1 MKVTDLESMEILDK
15 RARETKE
22 DKEKNKAFEDLDD
35 DFQKKAIL

>member
-1 MKVTDLESMEILDK
+1 MEVTDLESMEILDK
-15 RARETKE
+15 RERETKE